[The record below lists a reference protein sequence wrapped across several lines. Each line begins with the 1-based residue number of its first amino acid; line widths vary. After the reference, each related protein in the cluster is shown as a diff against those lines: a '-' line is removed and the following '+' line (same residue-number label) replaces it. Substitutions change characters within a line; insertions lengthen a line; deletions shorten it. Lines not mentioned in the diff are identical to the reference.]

1 MDVINFISKV
11 PELPDAPVTLLDSE
25 FQDGSSYYACGPR
38 VHEFF
43 QGIGSIMKE
52 YNAFSVGEMPGVYDT
67 TEVLKA
73 VGSDRGELQMAF
85 NFEM

>member
-1 MDVINFISKV
+1 
-11 PELPDAPVTLLDSE
+11 
-25 FQDGSSYYACGPR
+25 
-38 VHEFF
+38 
-43 QGIGSIMKE
+43 MKE
-52 YNAFSVGEMPGVYDT
+52 YNAFSVGEMPGVDDA